1 MLYIERDKK
10 GTIVAIY
17 NAPNDM
23 ATEKKNSVDEEVLD
37 FLSETA
43 GEDSKKLLLSIS
55 DKGMIRLIEDL
66 VDLLIRKNII
76 LFTELPD
83 EAQTK
88 MQERS
93 KLRGEIASHSL
104 TVDDI
109 I

>member
-1 MLYIERDKK
+1 MLYVERD
-10 GTIVAIY
+10 GRGNIVAIY
-17 NAPNDM
+17 NAPNEK
-23 ATEKKNSVDEEVLD
+23 ATEQKDSADGEVLD

-43 GEDSKKLLLSIS
+43 GEDSRKLLLSLS

-66 VDLLIRKNII
+66 IDLLIRKNII
-76 LFTELPD
+76 LFTELP
-83 EAQTK
+83 EQAREK